1 MIEYDEF
8 RAMNTTIQIA
18 AEGEREA
25 LEPGFALVRRF
36 VEEAEQRFS
45 RFRDTSELSAL
56 NRAAGQWFPASDAM
70 FSLLEEAMEAHQRT
84 SGLFDPTVLS
94 ALKSVGYD
102 RSMDD
107 IRSLDSMPVHFN
119 YAILSPG
126 FDFVELDTA
135 RRAVWMP
142 RDMQIDLGGIAKGW
156 IAARASQVLAPFT
169 EAGAV
174 SAGGDM
180 MLFGLPEG
188 SETWQVSLEDPRDM
202 HQVLA
207 VLNVGPGALATSSV
221 TKRRWT
227 QQDQIRH
234 HIIDPR
240 IGVPST
246 SPWLSVTVYTEKATY
261 AEAFAKALLIAGPQR
276 AWNLAERVENLQF
289 IAVQKDGRLFGN
301 LELLEFHHVP
311 ESTY

>member
-45 RFRDTSELSAL
+45 RFRDTSEISAL
-56 NRAAGQWFPASDAM
+56 NRAAGKWFSVSEAM
-70 FSLLEEAMEAHQRT
+70 FSLLEEAMEVHQRT
-84 SGLFDPTVLS
+84 SGLFDPTILS

-102 RSMDD
+102 RSMDE
-107 IRSLDSMPVHFN
+107 IRSFDSMPVHFN
-119 YAILSPG
+119 FATLSPG

-169 EAGAV
+169 EVGAV
-174 SAGGDM
+174 SAG
-180 MLFGLPEG
+180 
-188 SETWQVSLEDPRDM
+188 ET
-202 HQVLA
+202 
-207 VLNVGPGALATSSV
+207 
-221 TKRRWT
+221 
-227 QQDQIRH
+227 
-234 HIIDPR
+234 
-240 IGVPST
+240 
-246 SPWLSVTVYTEKATY
+246 
-261 AEAFAKALLIAGPQR
+261 
-276 AWNLAERVENLQF
+276 
-289 IAVQKDGRLFGN
+289 
-301 LELLEFHHVP
+301 
-311 ESTY
+311 